1 MRTGNGAEQRGKG
14 ACGEALPLAASTEG
28 KTDTGIVT
36 GPQCVHYLTLSLSFV
51 IFWPG
56 LLAVEA
62 WSPHHWIVREF
73 PYSAL

>member
-1 MRTGNGAEQRGKG
+1 MEQSKEGEGAR
-14 ACGEALPLAASTEG
+14 GEALPPAASTEG
-28 KTDTGIVT
+28 KTDPGIAM
-36 GPQCVHYLTLSLSFV
+36 GPQCVHYLTLSLSLV

-62 WSPHHWIVREF
+62 WSPNHWIVREF